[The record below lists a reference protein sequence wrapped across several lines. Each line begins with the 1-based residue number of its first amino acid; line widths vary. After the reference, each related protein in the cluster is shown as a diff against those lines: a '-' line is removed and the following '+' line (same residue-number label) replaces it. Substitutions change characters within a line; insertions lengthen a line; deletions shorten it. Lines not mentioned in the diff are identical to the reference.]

1 VDKVT
6 VAQFETWPD
15 AAIARG
21 LLESEGIEA
30 WLMDENLVQLDWLYT
45 IAVGGI
51 KVQVQR
57 RDEAKARA
65 VLAADHSAALDDFE
79 EDDAAEPRPD

>member
-15 AAIARG
+15 ASIARG

-30 WLMDENLVQLDWLYT
+30 WLMDENLVQLDWLYS

-57 RDEAKARA
+57 KDAAAARA

-79 EDDAAEPRPD
+79 EDDATEPRP